1 MAIFGGILF
10 VRLLSSVTEFSQVF
24 FNNFFF
30 IEISLKSIIEVV
42 AIGVMIGLKIVVG
55 VVIVVMVFVVI
66 IALINGIIGGV
77 GGWFGFE
84 YVSLEFI
91 LGYLLV
97 LLAWV
102 MGVDWSDANFV
113 GSLIGQKLVINEFVV
128 YFNFLFYL

>member
-1 MAIFGGILF
+1 
-10 VRLLSSVTEFSQVF
+10 
-24 FNNFFF
+24 
-30 IEISLKSIIEVV
+30 
-42 AIGVMIGLKIVVG
+42 MIGLKIVVG

-113 GSLIGQKLVINEFVV
+113 GSLIG
-128 YFNFLFYL
+128 